1 MKHGRFL
8 GSQKLAVLPQVEIP
22 SFIKTEIPLSPVDLQ
37 KKIAG
42 TNAKELVSFQEL
54 AALNIHLG
62 GDKDV
67 SKKALTEYLCNLTF
81 QALGKENDNILMS
94 FDSLNDLAY
103 DINERLAKIELYL
116 VNDSNI
122 LSNN

>member
-1 MKHGRFL
+1 MIYK
-8 GSQKLAVLPQVEIP
+8 
-22 SFIKTEIPLSPVDLQ
+22 

-42 TNAKELVSFQEL
+42 TNAKELVSFQAL

-81 QALGKENDNILMS
+81 QALSKENDNVLMS
-94 FDSLNDLAY
+94 FDSLNDLVY
-103 DINERLAKIELYL
+103 NIHESLAKIELQL

-122 LSNN
+122 LSKE